1 MKQILFLLLVFSSCF
16 LSAQT
21 LADYEEV
28 VYLKNGSI
36 IRGVIIEQ
44 IPGKSLKIQT
54 KDRNVFVYQMDEVEK
69 ITKEVIPG
77 NAGGT
82 HSDTRKAK
90 GFELYLDEGIAIWVP
105 NDPYPTNMITVTP
118 GYKFNRYVFLGLST
132 GLIARKG
139 FVSVPVY
146 VDLRLTFT
154 KTKVAPLMQLNAGYM
169 CRNLVSSDNNNYYY
183 ADVSQ
188 YGGFIFGIK
197 PGVGINLKK
206 NIDLNFYTGYQLG
219 SQITNVSYY
228 GTDDTS
234 YNLMHFFTLTAGV
247 KF

>member
-1 MKQILFLLLVFSSCF
+1 MKQVFFLLLLFSSSI

-54 KDRNVFVYQMDEVEK
+54 KDRNVFVYQMDEIEK
-69 ITKEVIPG
+69 IAKEVIPG
-77 NAGGT
+77 NAGGS
-82 HSDTRKAK
+82 HSDNRKAK
-90 GFELYLDEGIAIWVP
+90 GFELYIDEGIAVWVP

-139 FVSVPVY
+139 FVSVPAF
-146 VDLRLTFT
+146 VDLRLTLT
-154 KTKVAPLMQLNAGYM
+154 KTKVAPLMQLNVGYM
-169 CRNLVSSDNNNYYY
+169 CPNLVSGYDYFSY
-183 ADVSQ
+183 ADVSE
-188 YGGFIFGIK
+188 YGGFLFGIK

-206 NIDLNFYTGYQLG
+206 NIDLNFYTGYQMG

-228 GTDDTS
+228 GSDDTN